1 MNKALY
7 YIKKIVIFLASIF
20 VLSISVF
27 FMSRLTPTDPLQ
39 SYYGERT
46 EKMSV
51 EEKDRARE
59 RLGLNEP
66 IILQYSRW
74 VENALEGDFGISYK
88 YKQDVLQ
95 IIDSRI
101 GNTLLLGGT
110 GFVITF
116 AGAILLGM
124 LCALH
129 EDSLLDK
136 IISSIGTITSCIPEF
151 WFSLVLILIF
161 SVILHWLPSSGASSI
176 GMESDIPD
184 RIRHLILPLIVVVF
198 GHLWYYAYMIRN
210 KLLEEIRSDYVLL
223 FKSIGVGR
231 RRILVRHCLKNIMP
245 TIISIMAISVPHIVG
260 GTYIVETVFSYP
272 GIGMLSY
279 ESARYGDYNMLMVLC
294 MLTGVV
300 VIFCN
305 MIGQIIN
312 ERIDPR
318 IKANEVTEKS
328 EVLYRG

>member
-1 MNKALY
+1 M
-7 YIKKIVIFLASIF
+7 
-20 VLSISVF
+20 
-27 FMSRLTPTDPLQ
+27 
-39 SYYGERT
+39 
-46 EKMSV
+46 
-51 EEKDRARE
+51 
-59 RLGLNEP
+59 
-66 IILQYSRW
+66 
-74 VENALEGDFGISYK
+74 
-88 YKQDVLQ
+88 
-95 IIDSRI
+95 
-101 GNTLLLGGT
+101 
-110 GFVITF
+110 
-116 AGAILLGM
+116 
-124 LCALH
+124 
-129 EDSLLDK
+129 
-136 IISSIGTITSCIPEF
+136 
-151 WFSLVLILIF
+151 
-161 SVILHWLPSSGASSI
+161 
-176 GMESDIPD
+176 
-184 RIRHLILPLIVVVF
+184 VVF

-223 FKSIGVGR
+223 FKSIGVGK